1 MGYRQVSGPG
11 KIKGSV
17 IYLKSGGEGGGRTP
31 ISEKWGALFHVAL
44 EGVLTWASIVK
55 Y

>member
-1 MGYRQVSGPG
+1 MGYRQVSSPG

-17 IYLKSGGEGGGRTP
+17 IYLKSGGGGRTP